1 MVPGMYFMYTKRSS
15 LWMLWVM
22 GFHKNHRDS
31 LRAPTC
37 VSASGLTHALRPPRP
52 NRAVRVCLLA
62 CISAVCTY
70 ALAPARGRSPE
81 DEEGPTLSG
90 ASIPILGCVQQETT
104 LSEGEKAEMSRTK
117 KRLRACECCPY
128 ISPPG
133 CFPIFPLTESR
144 S

>member
-62 CISAVCTY
+62 SISAVCTY
-70 ALAPARGRSPE
+70 ALAPATGRSPE

-104 LSEGEKAEMSRTK
+104 LSEREKQKCPGGK
-117 KRLRACECCPY
+117 KYESMRVLSIHFPARVFSDFPPY
-128 ISPPG
+128 
-133 CFPIFPLTESR
+133 
-144 S
+144 

>member
-1 MVPGMYFMYTKRSS
+1 MVPGMYFMYAKRSS

-62 CISAVCTY
+62 SISAVCTY
-70 ALAPARGRSPE
+70 ALAPATGRSPE
-81 DEEGPTLSG
+81 DEEGPILSG
-90 ASIPILGCVQQETT
+90 ASIPILGCVQQEAT
-104 LSEGEKAEMSRTK
+104 LSEREKTHVLEDK
-117 KRLRACECCPY
+117 KMKACEFCPY
-128 ISPPG
+128 IFPPG
-133 CFPIFPLTESR
+133 CFPFFPLTESR